1 MIHMKRFLIMM
12 PLFAFL
18 GALLAAPAGGD
29 PKILIP
35 SKRSGNLEIYLMN
48 ADGSDAKSLTNS
60 KSFNTFPTWSPDG
73 KTIAFCRYDEG
84 QLPSI
89 WTMDADG
96 KNPKQLTKEHDRGPV
111 WSPNGKK
118 IAFCR
123 HVDGNPEIFVMD
135 ADGSNQTNLTKN
147 SAFDADATWSP
158 DSKQIAFTSDRSG
171 EGFKIY
177 VMDANG
183 ENVKEVTKTGNRL
196 GYSYPAWSPDGKKI
210 AYADQAENNLE
221 IFTCD
226 LSGESVKQL
235 TKLGGQNSYA
245 VWSTDGKQIM
255 FGHLVNKDSG
265 ELYVMDADG
274 GNQKAVLKDEGYVEG
289 CRPSWQPK

>member
-1 MIHMKRFLIMM
+1 MMRFLTMI

-18 GALLAAPAGGD
+18 GALVAAPAGSD
-29 PKILIP
+29 PKILVP
-35 SKRSGNLEIYLMN
+35 SKRSGNFEIYLMN
-48 ADGSDAKSLTNS
+48 ADGGDAKNLTNS
-60 KSFNTFPTWSPDG
+60 KSFNVFPTWSPDG

-89 WTMDADG
+89 WTMEADG
-96 KNPKQLTKEHDRGPV
+96 KNVKQLTKEHDRGPA
-111 WSPNGKK
+111 WSPDGKK

-147 SAFDADATWSP
+147 AAFDADPAWSP

-183 ENVKEVTKTGNRL
+183 ENVKEISKTGNRL
-196 GYSYPAWSPDGKKI
+196 GYTYPAWSPDGKKI
-210 AYADQAENNLE
+210 AYSDQAENNLE

-226 LSGESVKQL
+226 LSGENAKQL

-245 VWSTDGKQIM
+245 VWSPDGKQIM

-274 GNQKAVLKDEGYVEG
+274 GNQKVVLKSEGYVEG
-289 CRPSWQPK
+289 CRPAWQLK